1 MKLFKA
7 FFSLVRWPNLVFIA
21 LTQLL
26 FFYTIIIPSKEGS
39 FVQIYLSL
47 PLLFLLVLASVSIAA
62 AGYIIND
69 YFDLNIDL
77 INKPDKLVVEKM
89 IKRRWVIFWH
99 FFLSMVGVAISFYV
113 AFQSGIWLLGMA
125 NVLCVV
131 LLFLYSISF
140 KKKLLS
146 GNILISMLTAWVILV
161 LCMAEVRVQTNLD
174 SDSIAANQ
182 RILRLGILY
191 AGFAFVISLIR
202 EAVKDMEDI
211 IGDRKYGCTTMPIV
225 WGIQSTKIFISTW
238 IVILIAILVALQVY
252 VIPLGWWWS
261 ILYATGLLIYP
272 LFKSL
277 FMLKKAKTSED
288 YHKVSSIIKLV
299 MLFGILSMVF
309 FKWYGI

>member
-1 MKLFKA
+1 MKLLQA
-7 FFSLVRWPNLVFIA
+7 FFNLVRWPNLVFIA
-21 LTQLL
+21 LTQFL
-26 FFYTIIIPSKEGS
+26 FFYTIVIPSKEGS
-39 FVQIYLSL
+39 FAQVYLSL
-47 PLLFLLVLASVSIAA
+47 PLLVLLVFASVCIAA

-77 INKPDKLVVEKM
+77 INKPDKLVVEKV

-99 FFLSMVGVAISFYV
+99 FFLSMLGVALSFYV
-113 AFQSGIWLLGMA
+113 AFKSGIWLLGMA
-125 NVLCVV
+125 NVICVV

-146 GNILISMLTAWVILV
+146 GNILISILTAWVILV
-161 LCMAEVRVQTNLD
+161 LCMAEVRVNMDNDL
-174 SDSIAANQ
+174 IAANQ

-211 IGDRKYGCTTMPIV
+211 VGDRKYGCTTMPIV

-277 FMLKKAKTSED
+277 FMLQKANKSED

>member
-1 MKLFKA
+1 MKLLQA
-7 FFSLVRWPNLVFIA
+7 FLSLVRWPNLVFIA
-21 LTQLL
+21 LTQFL
-26 FFYTIIIPSKEGS
+26 FFYTIVIPSKEAS
-39 FVQIYLSL
+39 FTEVYLSL
-47 PLLFLLVLASVSIAA
+47 PLMVLLVLASVCIAA

-77 INKPDKLVVEKM
+77 INKPEKLVVEKM

-99 FFLSMVGVAISFYV
+99 FFLSMVGVALSFFV
-113 AFQSGIWLLGMA
+113 AIESGIWLLGMA
-125 NVLCVV
+125 NILCVV

-146 GNILISMLTAWVILV
+146 GNILISILTAWVILV
-161 LCMAEVRVQTNLD
+161 ICMAEVRVQSSLN

-211 IGDRKYGCTTMPIV
+211 VGDRKYGCTTMPIV

-238 IVILIAILVALQVY
+238 VVILIAILIALQVY
-252 VIPLGWWWS
+252 VMPLGWWWS
-261 ILYATGLLIYP
+261 MLYATGLLIYP

-277 FMLKKAKTSED
+277 FMLQKANRSED

>member
-1 MKLFKA
+1 MKLLQA
-7 FFSLVRWPNLVFIA
+7 FLSLVRWPNLVFIA
-21 LTQLL
+21 LTQFL
-26 FFYTIIIPSKEGS
+26 FFYTIVIPSKEA
-39 FVQIYLSL
+39 FFTEVYLSL
-47 PLLFLLVLASVSIAA
+47 PLLVLLVLASVCIAA

-77 INKPDKLVVEKM
+77 INKPEKLVVEKM

-99 FFLSMVGVAISFYV
+99 FFLSMVGVALSFFV
-113 AFQSGIWLLGMA
+113 AIESGIWLLGMA
-125 NVLCVV
+125 NILCVV

-146 GNILISMLTAWVILV
+146 GNILISILTAWVILV
-161 LCMAEVRVQTNLD
+161 ICMAEVRVQSSLN

-211 IGDRKYGCTTMPIV
+211 VGDRKYGCTTMPIV

-238 IVILIAILVALQVY
+238 VVILIAILIALQVY
-252 VIPLGWWWS
+252 VMPLGWWWS
-261 ILYATGLLIYP
+261 MLYATGLLIYP

-277 FMLKKAKTSED
+277 FMLQKANKSED

>member
-1 MKLFKA
+1 MKLVQA
-7 FFSLVRWPNLVFIA
+7 FFSLIRWPNLVFIA

-26 FFYTIIIPSKEGS
+26 FFYTIILPTKSASLSE
-39 FVQIYLSL
+39 VYLSS
-47 PLLFLLVLASVSIAA
+47 PLLILLILASVCIAA

-99 FFLSMVGVAISFYV
+99 FFLSMLGVALSFYV

-161 LCMAEVRVQTNLD
+161 LCMAEVRVVVNADTDL
-174 SDSIAANQ
+174 IASNQ

-211 IGDRKYGCTTMPIV
+211 VGDRKYGCTTMPIV

-238 IVILIAILVALQVY
+238 VVILIAILVALQVY
-252 VIPLGWWWS
+252 VLPLGWWWS
-261 ILYATGLLIYP
+261 IIYAMGLLVYP

-277 FMLKKAKTSED
+277 FMLQKANSSED

-299 MLFGILSMVF
+299 MLFGIVSMVF
-309 FKWYGI
+309 FKWYGV